1 MSVLSKVRWAAF
13 WAFVTALTPLHAQA
27 SVMMP
32 DGVKAN
38 SHISQTTPPD
48 ALQDL
53 QMVRVASFDA
63 FTLTTTPK
71 EQKARLP
78 LAGWVL
84 GTLLVGLAAADL
96 RSLCKPRS

>member
-1 MSVLSKVRWAAF
+1 
-13 WAFVTALTPLHAQA
+13 
-27 SVMMP
+27 
-32 DGVKAN
+32 
-38 SHISQTTPPD
+38 
-48 ALQDL
+48 
-53 QMVRVASFDA
+53 MVRVASFDA